1 MHCQLHIEPRCGL
14 STSIQCMLVSK
25 GTSRQPL
32 FPRPRALT
40 LLLYGAQT
48 SIECMLIIEEVSPM
62 VCRQTL
68 EGDVNIRIPGLG
80 SIAER
85 IIRQSLKDVYSN
97 IPQVVERCAASGDTL
112 TLFLFQST
120 P

>member
-1 MHCQLHIEPRCGL
+1 
-14 STSIQCMLVSK
+14 
-25 GTSRQPL
+25 
-32 FPRPRALT
+32 
-40 LLLYGAQT
+40 
-48 SIECMLIIEEVSPM
+48 MLIIEEVSPT

-97 IPQVVERCAASGDTL
+97 IPQVVERCDSSLALCNLL
-112 TLFLFQST
+112 TLQAAGGTPPHSAIDSLPGQSFI
-120 P
+120 

>member
-1 MHCQLHIEPRCGL
+1 MGL
-14 STSIQCMLVSK
+14 YAFL
-25 GTSRQPL
+25 
-32 FPRPRALT
+32 
-40 LLLYGAQT
+40 AQT
-48 SIECMLIIEEVSPM
+48 TIECMLIIEEVSAN

-97 IPQVVERCAASGDTL
+97 IPQVVERCADQATAYMTSVRNFTCR
-112 TLFLFQST
+112 